1 MGFKFKIL
9 KAVDEEMSSQ
19 IDSEGKVIYGMQLEG
34 ARWAEERSELDEAL
48 PKVRTQKSYCYKSGK
63 LIAFLLKTFRH

>member
-19 IDSEGKVIYGMQLEG
+19 SDSEGKVIYGMQLEG

-48 PKVRTQKSYCYKSGK
+48 PMVRIHAQYAAKWLYGK
-63 LIAFLLKTFRH
+63 N